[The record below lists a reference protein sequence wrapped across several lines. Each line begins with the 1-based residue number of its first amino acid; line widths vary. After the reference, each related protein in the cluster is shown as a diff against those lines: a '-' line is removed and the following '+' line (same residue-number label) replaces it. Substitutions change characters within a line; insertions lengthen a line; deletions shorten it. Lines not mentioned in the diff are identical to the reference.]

1 MENAKIGY
9 SLKEASDATSLSRR
23 HLEYLIEQ
31 GRLAAVKVNRRVV
44 IPAASLRKLV
54 EAEASK

>member
-1 MENAKIGY
+1 MENTKISY

-23 HLEYLIEQ
+23 HLEYLIEE
-31 GRLAAVKVNRRVV
+31 GRLAAVKVNRRIV
-44 IPAASLRKLV
+44 IPAASLKRLV